1 MTPATL
7 PPVTIYTDG
16 GCNPNPGPGGWAAI
30 LLFPGRKARELT
42 GSHPDTTNNRMEL
55 QAAIEALHALPEPH
69 RVTFYTD
76 SEYLRRGITEW
87 LPAWQ
92 KNDWQRGK
100 REVKNRDLWQQLA
113 EEVQRH
119 PIEWRWTRGHTGDR
133 WNERADRLARSM
145 IRIAALPLSDENA
158 VHIFA
163 AGSYRGKTGRG
174 GWAVVLRYRE
184 TEKSLSGHV
193 TDASSNRM
201 HLQAA
206 IEGLRALKKSLPVHL
221 YTPSDYLKNGATM
234 WLSGWRARN
243 WKTKDGKPVSNRDLW
258 EALASLLQTHQV
270 QWHVVSK
277 EAMPP
282 PMQRA
287 RRLAAEAALAAP

>member
-1 MTPATL
+1 
-7 PPVTIYTDG
+7 YTDG

-30 LLFPGRKARELT
+30 LLFPGQKARELT
-42 GSHPDTTNNRMEL
+42 GSHPNTTNNRMEL
-55 QAAIEALHALPEPH
+55 QAAIEALRALPAPH

-87 LPAWQ
+87 LPHWQ
-92 KNDWQRGK
+92 TNGWRRGK
-100 REVKNRDLWQQLA
+100 GELKNRDLWEQLA
-113 EEVQRH
+113 EETRRH
-119 PIEWRWTRGHTGDR
+119 QIEWRWTRGHTGDR

-145 IRIAALPLSDENA
+145 IDAAALPLDDPNA

-163 AGSYRGKTGRG
+163 AGSYRGKTGGG
-174 GWAVVLRYRE
+174 GWAVILRYRE
-184 TEKSLSGHV
+184 AEKSLSGSAAG
-193 TDASSNRM
+193 ASSNRM

-221 YTPSDYLKNGATM
+221 YTPSDYLKNGATR

-258 EALASLLQTHQV
+258 EALAALLQTRRV
-270 QWHVVSK
+270 RWHVVSK

-287 RRLAAEAALAAP
+287 RHLAAEAARAAS